1 MTKYFA
7 VNAPLDGA
15 NVRVN
20 AVAPGGIRNPWDP
33 QGKDFQKLYS
43 ERCPMGRMAELDEL
57 LGPVLFLL
65 SAEASYINGHT
76 LIVDGGITAW

>member
-1 MTKYFA
+1 
-7 VNAPLDGA
+7 
-15 NVRVN
+15 
-20 AVAPGGIRNPWDP
+20 
-33 QGKDFQKLYS
+33 
-43 ERCPMGRMAELDEL
+43 MGRMAELDEL